1 MVSAHAHDRRDRHMN
16 LQAILQR
23 TQRGFRNDLRLHA
36 VAVVSLIVAFL
47 CLGTALLGIEN
58 LSRIAERW
66 SQTQHLT
73 VYLRAD
79 ASPEAVAQLRTS
91 LAGLREI
98 SKVEYVSAAQARELF
113 LQQTSLGAEPS
124 VLGDDV
130 FPASLEVD
138 LTAHLAPE
146 RLEKLAQGISQFP
159 AAEEIETYR
168 SFIGQFHTLLEVGRT
183 GAWGLSLLVLICVLA
198 VIGNTIRLAVLN
210 RKAEIE
216 VLKLCGAT
224 DAFVRSPFLVEGI
237 LQAVM
242 SASLAMV
249 LLLFAYLLLRGRV
262 ETTLT
267 AFTGVS
273 SVFLSPLT
281 VAALIAA
288 AGTLGGL
295 GSAWSLRR
303 YLKV

>member
-1 MVSAHAHDRRDRHMN
+1 MS
-16 LQAILQR
+16 LQAVFQR

-58 LSRIAERW
+58 LSRVADRW
-66 SQTQHLT
+66 SETQHLT
-73 VYLRAD
+73 VYVRAD
-79 ASPEAVAQLRTS
+79 ASAEAVAQLRSS
-91 LAGLREI
+91 LTNLREV
-98 SKVEYVSAAQARELF
+98 SKVELVSAAQAREQF
-113 LQQTSLGAEPS
+113 LQQTSVSAEPS

-130 FPASLEVD
+130 FPASLEID
-138 LTAHLAPE
+138 LSSRLPSE
-146 RLEKLAQGISQFP
+146 RLDKLVQGIGQFA
-159 AAEEIETYR
+159 AAEEVETYR
-168 SFIGQFHTLLEVGRT
+168 TFIGQFHTLLQAGRT
-183 GAWGLSLLVLICVLA
+183 GAWVLSLLVLICVLA

-210 RKAEIE
+210 RKDEIE

-224 DAFVRSPFLVEGI
+224 DSFVRSPFLVEGV

-249 LLLFAYLLLRGRV
+249 LLLFAYLLMRGRV

-267 AFTGVS
+267 TFTGVS
-273 SVFLSPLT
+273 SVFLSPIT
-281 VAALIAA
+281 VACVIGA
-288 AGTLGGL
+288 AGALGGL
-295 GSAWSLRR
+295 GSALSLRR

>member
-1 MVSAHAHDRRDRHMN
+1 MS
-16 LQAILQR
+16 LQAIFQR
-23 TQRGFRNDLRLHA
+23 TQRGFRHDLRLHA

-58 LSRIAERW
+58 LSRVADRW
-66 SQTQHLT
+66 SETQHLT

-79 ASPEAVAQLRTS
+79 ASAEAVAQLRSS
-91 LAGLREI
+91 LTNLHEV
-98 SKVEYVSAAQARELF
+98 SKVELVSAAQAREQF
-113 LQQTSLGAEPS
+113 LQQTSVSAEPS

-130 FPASLEVD
+130 FPASLEID
-138 LTAHLAPE
+138 LSA
-146 RLEKLAQGISQFP
+146 RLPAGRLDKLVQGIAQFA

-168 SFIGQFHTLLEVGRT
+168 TFIGQFHTLLQAGRT
-183 GAWGLSLLVLICVLA
+183 GAWVLSLLVLICVLA

-210 RKAEIE
+210 RKDEIE

-224 DAFVRSPFLVEGI
+224 DSFVRSPFLVEGV
-237 LQAVM
+237 LQAVT

-249 LLLFAYLLLRGRV
+249 LLLFAYLLMRGRV

-267 AFTGVS
+267 TFTGVS
-273 SVFLSPLT
+273 SVFLSPIT
-281 VAALIAA
+281 VTCVIAA
-288 AGTLGGL
+288 AGALGGL
-295 GSAWSLRR
+295 GSALSLRR

>member
-1 MVSAHAHDRRDRHMN
+1 MS
-16 LQAILQR
+16 LQAIFQR

-58 LSRIAERW
+58 LSRVADRW
-66 SQTQHLT
+66 SETQHLT

-79 ASPEAVAQLRTS
+79 ASAEAVAQLRASLTS
-91 LAGLREI
+91 LREV
-98 SKVEYVSAAQARELF
+98 SKVELVTAAQAREQF
-113 LQQTSLGAEPS
+113 LQQTSVGAEPS

-130 FPASLEVD
+130 FPASLEID
-138 LTAHLAPE
+138 LSARLAPE
-146 RLEKLAQGISQFP
+146 RLDKLVQGIGQFS

-168 SFIGQFHTLLEVGRT
+168 TFIGQFHTLLQAGRT
-183 GAWGLSLLVLICVLA
+183 GAWALSLLVLICVLA

-210 RKAEIE
+210 RKDEIE

-224 DAFVRSPFLVEGI
+224 DSFVRSPFLVEGV

-262 ETTLT
+262 ESTLT

-281 VAALIAA
+281 VACVIAA
-288 AGTLGGL
+288 AGALGGL
-295 GSAWSLRR
+295 GSALSLRR

>member
-1 MVSAHAHDRRDRHMN
+1 MS
-16 LQAILQR
+16 LQAIFQR
-23 TQRGFRNDLRLHA
+23 TQRGFRNDLRLHL
-36 VAVVSLIVAFL
+36 VAVMSLIVAFL

-58 LSRIAERW
+58 LTRVADRW
-66 SQTQHLT
+66 SDTQHLT

-79 ASPEAVAQLRTS
+79 ANSEAVAQLRSS
-91 LAGLREI
+91 LTNLREVA
-98 SKVEYVSAAQARELF
+98 KVEYVSAAQAREQF
-113 LQQTSLGAEPS
+113 LQQTSVSAEPD
-124 VLGDDV
+124 VLSDDV
-130 FPASLEVD
+130 FPASLEIE
-138 LTAHLAPE
+138 LSGHLPPE
-146 RLEKLAQGISQFP
+146 RFDKLVQAIKQFS

-168 SFIGQFHTLLEVGRT
+168 TFIGQFHTLLQAGRS
-183 GAWGLSLLVLICVLA
+183 GAWVLSLLVLICVLA

-210 RKAEIE
+210 RKDEIE

-224 DAFVRSPFLVEGI
+224 DSFVRSPFLVEGV

-267 AFTGVS
+267 SLTGVS

-281 VAALIAA
+281 VASVILA
-288 AGTLGGL
+288 AGALGGL
-295 GSAWSLRR
+295 GSAISLRR

>member
-1 MVSAHAHDRRDRHMN
+1 MS
-16 LQAILQR
+16 LQAIFQR
-23 TQRGFRNDLRLHA
+23 TQRGFRHDLRLHA

-58 LSRIAERW
+58 LGRVADRW
-66 SQTQHLT
+66 SETQHLT

-79 ASPEAVAQLRTS
+79 ASAEAVAQLRSSLTS
-91 LAGLREI
+91 LREV
-98 SKVEYVSAAQARELF
+98 SKVELVTAAQAREQF
-113 LQQTSLGAEPS
+113 LQQTSVSAEPS

-130 FPASLEVD
+130 FPASLEID
-138 LTAHLAPE
+138 LSA
-146 RLEKLAQGISQFP
+146 RLPADRLDKLVQGISQFA

-168 SFIGQFHTLLEVGRT
+168 TFIGQFHTLLQAGRT
-183 GAWGLSLLVLICVLA
+183 GAWVLSLLVLICVLA

-210 RKAEIE
+210 RKDEIE

-224 DAFVRSPFLVEGI
+224 DSFVRSPFLVEGV
-237 LQAVM
+237 LQAVT

-249 LLLFAYLLLRGRV
+249 LLLFAYLLMRGRV

-267 AFTGVS
+267 TFTGVS
-273 SVFLSPLT
+273 SVFLSPIT
-281 VAALIAA
+281 VACVIAA
-288 AGTLGGL
+288 AGVLGGL
-295 GSAWSLRR
+295 GSALSLRR

>member
-1 MVSAHAHDRRDRHMN
+1 MSFK
-16 LQAILQR
+16 AILQR

-47 CLGTALLGIEN
+47 CLGTALLSVEN
-58 LSRIAERW
+58 LSRIADRW
-66 SQTQHLT
+66 SQSQHLT

-79 ASPEAVAQLRTS
+79 ASAQALAQLRNALS
-91 LAGLREI
+91 SVHEL
-98 SKVEYVSAAQARELF
+98 SKVELVSAAQARQQF
-113 LQQTSLGAEPS
+113 LQQTNLATADG
-124 VLGDDV
+124 VLTDDV
-130 FPASLEVD
+130 FPASLELD
-138 LTAHLAPE
+138 LGTRIPPE
-146 RLEKLAQGISQFP
+146 RLDKLVQGLSQF
-159 AAEEIETYR
+159 AAVEEVETYR
-168 SFIGQFHTLLEVGRT
+168 SFVSQFHGLLDAGRI
-183 GAWGLSLLVLICVLA
+183 GAWVLALLVLICVLA

-249 LLLFAYLLLRGRV
+249 LLLFAYLLLRGHV
-262 ETTLT
+262 ESTLIT
-267 AFTGVS
+267 FTGVS
-273 SVFLSPLT
+273 SAFLSPLT
-281 VAALIAA
+281 VAGVIAA
-288 AGTLGGL
+288 AGTIGGL
-295 GSAWSLRR
+295 GSALSLRR

>member
-1 MVSAHAHDRRDRHMN
+1 MN
-16 LQAILQR
+16 VQAILQR

-79 ASPEAVAQLRTS
+79 ASSEAVAQLRTS
-91 LAGLREI
+91 LTSLREI
-98 SKVEYVSAAQARELF
+98 SKVEYLSAAQAREMF

-124 VLGDDV
+124 VLGADV
-130 FPASLEVD
+130 FPASLEIE
-138 LTAHLAPE
+138 LATRLAPD
-146 RLEKLAQGISQFP
+146 RLDKLAQGISQFS

-183 GAWGLSLLVLICVLA
+183 GAWVLSLLVLICVLA

-210 RKAEIE
+210 RKDEIE

-224 DAFVRSPFLVEGI
+224 DSFVRSPFLVEGV

-249 LLLFAYLLLRGRV
+249 LLLFVYLLLRGRV

-267 AFTGVS
+267 SFTGVS

-281 VAALIAA
+281 VTAVIAA

>member
-1 MVSAHAHDRRDRHMN
+1 MS

-58 LSRIAERW
+58 LTRVADRW
-66 SQTQHLT
+66 SETQHLT

-79 ASPEAVAQLRTS
+79 ASAEAVAQLRST
-91 LAGLREI
+91 LTNLDEV
-98 SKVEYVSAAQARELF
+98 SKVDFISAAQAREQF

-130 FPASLEVD
+130 FPASLEID
-138 LTAHLAPE
+138 LGSRLAPD
-146 RLEKLAQGISQFP
+146 RLDKLVQGISTFS

-168 SFIGQFHTLLEVGRT
+168 SFIGQFQTLLQAGRT
-183 GAWGLSLLVLICVLA
+183 GAWVLSMLVLICVLA

-210 RKAEIE
+210 RKDEIE

-224 DAFVRSPFLVEGI
+224 NSFVRGPFLVEGV

-249 LLLFAYLLLRGRV
+249 LLLFTYLLLRGRV
-262 ETTLT
+262 ETTLS

-281 VAALIAA
+281 VAGVIAA

-295 GSAWSLRR
+295 GSALSLRR

>member
-1 MVSAHAHDRRDRHMN
+1 VN
-16 LQAILQR
+16 LQAVIQR

-47 CLGTALLGIEN
+47 CLGSALLSVEN
-58 LSRIAERW
+58 LSRIADRW
-66 SQTQHLT
+66 SQSQHLT

-79 ASPEAVAQLRTS
+79 ASSEAIAQLRNALS
-91 LAGLREI
+91 SVHEI
-98 SKVEYVSAAQARELF
+98 SKLELVSAAQARQMF
-113 LQQTSLGAEPS
+113 LQQTNLAAGDG
-124 VLGDDV
+124 VITDDV
-130 FPASLEVD
+130 FPASLELD
-138 LTAHLAPE
+138 LGMRIPPE
-146 RLEKLAQGISQFP
+146 RLEKLIQGIAQF
-159 AAEEIETYR
+159 AAVEEVETYR
-168 SFIGQFHTLLEVGRT
+168 AFVSQFHGLLDAGRA
-183 GAWGLSLLVLICVLA
+183 GAWVLSVLVLICVLA

-249 LLLFAYLLLRGRV
+249 LLLFGYLLLRGRV
-262 ETTLT
+262 ESTLVT
-267 AFTGVS
+267 FTGVS
-273 SVFLSPLT
+273 SVFLSPIT
-281 VAALIAA
+281 VACVIAA
-288 AGTLGGL
+288 SGMIGGL
-295 GSAWSLRR
+295 GSALSLRR

>member
-1 MVSAHAHDRRDRHMN
+1 MN

-23 TQRGFRNDLRLHA
+23 TQRGFRNDLRIHA

-79 ASPEAVAQLRTS
+79 ASSEAVAQLRTS
-91 LAGLREI
+91 LTSLREI
-98 SKVEYVSAAQARELF
+98 SKVEYVSAAQAREMF

-124 VLGDDV
+124 VLGEDV
-130 FPASLEVD
+130 FPASLEVE
-138 LTAHLAPE
+138 LAA
-146 RLEKLAQGISQFP
+146 RLPPDRLDKLAQGISQFS

-183 GAWGLSLLVLICVLA
+183 GAWVLSLLVLICVLA

-210 RKAEIE
+210 RKDEIE

-224 DAFVRSPFLVEGI
+224 DSFVRSPFLVEGV

-249 LLLFAYLLLRGRV
+249 LLLFVYLLLRGRV

-281 VAALIAA
+281 VTAVIAA
-288 AGTLGGL
+288 AGMLGGL

>member
-1 MVSAHAHDRRDRHMN
+1 MS
-16 LQAILQR
+16 LQAIFQR
-23 TQRGFRNDLRLHA
+23 TQRGFRHDLRLHA

-58 LSRIAERW
+58 LSRVADRW
-66 SQTQHLT
+66 SVTQHLT

-79 ASPEAVAQLRTS
+79 ASAEAVAQLRSS
-91 LAGLREI
+91 LTNLREV
-98 SKVEYVSAAQARELF
+98 SKVELVSAAQAREQF
-113 LQQTSLGAEPS
+113 LQQTSVSAEPG

-130 FPASLEVD
+130 FPASLEID
-138 LTAHLAPE
+138 LSS
-146 RLEKLAQGISQFP
+146 RLSADRLDKLVQGISQFA

-168 SFIGQFHTLLEVGRT
+168 TFIGQFHTLLQAGRT
-183 GAWGLSLLVLICVLA
+183 GAWVLSLLVLICVLA

-210 RKAEIE
+210 RKDEIE

-224 DAFVRSPFLVEGI
+224 DSFVRSPFLVEGV
-237 LQAVM
+237 LQAVT

-249 LLLFAYLLLRGRV
+249 LLLFAYLLMRGRV

-267 AFTGVS
+267 TFTGVS
-273 SVFLSPLT
+273 SVFLSPIT
-281 VAALIAA
+281 VACVIVA
-288 AGTLGGL
+288 AGALGGL
-295 GSAWSLRR
+295 GSALSLRR

>member
-1 MVSAHAHDRRDRHMN
+1 MS
-16 LQAILQR
+16 LQAIFQR

-47 CLGTALLGIEN
+47 CLGIALLGIEN
-58 LSRIAERW
+58 LSRVAERW
-66 SQTQHLT
+66 SETQHLT

-79 ASPEAVAQLRTS
+79 ASAESVAQLRSS
-91 LAGLREI
+91 LTNLREVG
-98 SKVEYVSAAQARELF
+98 KVDFVSAAQAREQF
-113 LQQTSLGAEPS
+113 LQQTSVGAEPS

-130 FPASLEVD
+130 FPASLEID
-138 LTAHLAPE
+138 LSSRLAPD
-146 RLEKLAQGISQFP
+146 RLEKLVQGISQFS

-168 SFIGQFHTLLEVGRT
+168 AFIGQFHTLLQAGRT
-183 GAWGLSLLVLICVLA
+183 GAWALSLLVLVCVLA

-210 RKAEIE
+210 RKDEIE

-224 DAFVRSPFLVEGI
+224 DSFVRSPFLVEGV

-249 LLLFAYLLLRGRV
+249 LLLFAYLLLRGRI

-267 AFTGVS
+267 TFTGVS
-273 SVFLSPLT
+273 SVFLSPIT
-281 VAALIAA
+281 VGCVIAA
-288 AGTLGGL
+288 AGALGGL
-295 GSAWSLRR
+295 GSALSLRR

>member
-1 MVSAHAHDRRDRHMN
+1 
-16 LQAILQR
+16 
-23 TQRGFRNDLRLHA
+23 
-36 VAVVSLIVAFL
+36 
-47 CLGTALLGIEN
+47 
-58 LSRIAERW
+58 
-66 SQTQHLT
+66 LT

-91 LAGLREI
+91 LTSLREI
-98 SKVEYVSAAQARELF
+98 GKVELVSAAQARELF
-113 LQQTSLGAEPS
+113 LQQTSLAAEPN
-124 VLGDDV
+124 VLGEDV
-130 FPASLEVD
+130 FPASLEID
-138 LTAHLAPE
+138 LATRLAPD
-146 RLEKLAQGISQFP
+146 RLEKLAQGISQFS

-224 DAFVRSPFLVEGI
+224 DGFVRSPFLVEGV

-262 ETTLT
+262 EGTLT

-281 VAALIAA
+281 VAAVIAA
-288 AGTLGGL
+288 AGMLGGL

>member
-1 MVSAHAHDRRDRHMN
+1 MS
-16 LQAILQR
+16 LQAIFQR

-58 LSRIAERW
+58 LSRVSDRW
-66 SQTQHLT
+66 SETQHLT

-79 ASPEAVAQLRTS
+79 ASAEAVAQLRSS
-91 LAGLREI
+91 LSNLREV
-98 SKVEYVSAAQARELF
+98 SKLEYISAAQARDLF
-113 LQQTSLGAEPS
+113 LQQISLGAEPS
-124 VLGDDV
+124 VLGEDV
-130 FPASLEVD
+130 FPASLEID
-138 LTAHLAPE
+138 LATRLAPE
-146 RLEKLAQGISQFP
+146 RLDKLVQGISQFS

-168 SFIGQFHTLLEVGRT
+168 SFISQFHTLLEVGRT
-183 GAWGLSLLVLICVLA
+183 GAWVLSVLVLICVLA

-210 RKAEIE
+210 RKDEIE

-224 DAFVRSPFLVEGI
+224 DSFVRGPFLVEGV

-242 SASLAMV
+242 SASLAML
-249 LLLFAYLLLRGRV
+249 LLLFTYLVLRGRV
-262 ETTLT
+262 EGTLS

-281 VAALIAA
+281 VAGVIAA
-288 AGTLGGL
+288 AGALGGL
-295 GSAWSLRR
+295 GSALSLRR

>member
-1 MVSAHAHDRRDRHMN
+1 MS
-16 LQAILQR
+16 LQAIFQR
-23 TQRGFRNDLRLHA
+23 TQRGFRHDLRLHA

-58 LSRIAERW
+58 LSRVADRW
-66 SQTQHLT
+66 SVTQHLT

-79 ASPEAVAQLRTS
+79 ASAEAVAQLRSS
-91 LAGLREI
+91 LTNLREV
-98 SKVEYVSAAQARELF
+98 SKVELVSAAQAREQF
-113 LQQTSLGAEPS
+113 LQQTSVSAEPS

-130 FPASLEVD
+130 FPASLEID
-138 LTAHLAPE
+138 LSS
-146 RLEKLAQGISQFP
+146 RLPADRLDKLVQGISQFA

-168 SFIGQFHTLLEVGRT
+168 TFIGQFHTLLQAGRT
-183 GAWGLSLLVLICVLA
+183 GAWVLSLLVLICVLA

-210 RKAEIE
+210 RKDEIE

-224 DAFVRSPFLVEGI
+224 DSFVRSPFLVEGV
-237 LQAVM
+237 LQAVT

-249 LLLFAYLLLRGRV
+249 LLLFAYLLMRGRV

-267 AFTGVS
+267 TFTGVS
-273 SVFLSPLT
+273 SVFLSPIT
-281 VAALIAA
+281 VACVIAA
-288 AGTLGGL
+288 AGALGGL
-295 GSAWSLRR
+295 GSALSLRR

>member
-1 MVSAHAHDRRDRHMN
+1 MSWK
-16 LQAILQR
+16 AILQR

-47 CLGTALLGIEN
+47 CLGTALLSVEN
-58 LSRIAERW
+58 LSRVADRW
-66 SQTQHLT
+66 SRSQHLT
-73 VYLRAD
+73 VYLRSD
-79 ASPEAVAQLRTS
+79 ASSESIAQLRNALS
-91 LAGLREI
+91 GLREI
-98 SKVEYVSAAQARELF
+98 SKLEYVSATQARELF
-113 LQQTSLGAEPS
+113 LQQTSLRANNN
-124 VLGDDV
+124 VLSDDV
-130 FPASLEVD
+130 FPASLELD
-138 LTAHLAPE
+138 LAAQLAPE
-146 RLEKLAQGISQFP
+146 RLEKLAQGIGQF
-159 AAEEIETYR
+159 AAVEEVETYR
-168 SFIGQFHTLLEVGRT
+168 SFVGQFHTLLEAGRM
-183 GAWGLSLLVLICVLA
+183 GAWVLALLVLICVLA

-224 DAFVRSPFLVEGI
+224 DGFVRSPFLVEGI

-262 ETTLT
+262 EATLT
-267 AFTGVS
+267 TFTGVG

-281 VAALIAA
+281 VAGVIGA
-288 AGTLGGL
+288 AGMIGGL
-295 GSAWSLRR
+295 GSALSLRR